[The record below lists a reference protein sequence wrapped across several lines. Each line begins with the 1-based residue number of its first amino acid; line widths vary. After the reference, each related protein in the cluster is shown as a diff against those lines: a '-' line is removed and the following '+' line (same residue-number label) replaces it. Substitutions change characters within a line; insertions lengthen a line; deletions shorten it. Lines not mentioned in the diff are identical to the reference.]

1 LKKSEVK
8 VSEIM
13 TSPVTVTQK
22 EKNIA
27 HVRGIVERK
36 GINAIPVLTMTGEIE
51 GIITSN
57 DIARISDDNVLVAD
71 VMTTRSIVMSPDS
84 GIKDAARMMEKN
96 NIHHVIIME
105 DGQISGIV
113 STMDLMK
120 YFANQ

>member
-1 LKKSEVK
+1 MK